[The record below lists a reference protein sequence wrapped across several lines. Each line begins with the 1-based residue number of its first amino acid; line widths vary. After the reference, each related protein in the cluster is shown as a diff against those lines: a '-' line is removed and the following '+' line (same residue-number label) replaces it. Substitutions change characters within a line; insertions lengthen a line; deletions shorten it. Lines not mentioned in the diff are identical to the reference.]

1 MHIERHE
8 GVKINLKRIAR
19 VKRKYNL
26 ITQKRKKSKLRISA
40 IKSTENRTCENVLQ
54 QNFKVDKPGE
64 VYSTDVT
71 YLINKNGTRAY
82 LSSVKDLCTKEIV
95 GFSVSGTN
103 DLEFVINSV
112 NESLEYASGNLLIHS
127 DQGFQYTSAAYQ
139 NFLKSNGVQQSMSRK
154 GNCLDNA
161 PIESFFGHMKDECDV
176 KNWKN
181 LGELRRKIKDYI
193 KYYNE
198 KRPQW
203 GLKRKTPVEYRSFVS

>member
-1 MHIERHE
+1 M
-8 GVKINLKRIAR
+8 
-19 VKRKYNL
+19 
-26 ITQKRKKSKLRISA
+26 
-40 IKSTENRTCENVLQ
+40 
-54 QNFKVDKPGE
+54 
-64 VYSTDVT
+64 
-71 YLINKNGTRAY
+71 
-82 LSSVKDLCTKEIV
+82 